1 MAKYK
6 YALNTHNSIISAA
19 DIAGKPVTE
28 SYACIGCGNAMI
40 ARVNGQI
47 KAPHFAHKAQVECSG
62 ETYLHKLGKKA
73 FFDTYRSC
81 LDSGEPFNI
90 TLNSSKICK
99 KMASVTRKSCTVGE
113 VKKTYDLTDYYQ
125 DIFIEKKHGE
135 FIADVLLSSKT
146 HPDRKI
152 LIEIACTHFLSE
164 KKSLSEHR
172 IIEIPIDSEE
182 DIEKIK
188 KAHLSP
194 SDAMFLGFNLNSE
207 TATDSECRCAG
218 LNCHVFYVYKNGKAR
233 LETTQLLLASSNI
246 EKTKSNLL
254 YHNIILEPESD
265 TYNLNAY
272 IDYKGQIFVE
282 QVELAVKKKIDIKN
296 CYACRYHGENWSY
309 SNNHSI
315 YCKYLKKSCSSNQAA
330 DCEFYRIDLGL
341 QNNM

>member
-1 MAKYK
+1 MSKYK
-6 YALNTHNSIISAA
+6 YASNSCNLVIFAD
-19 DIAGKPVTE
+19 DIAGKHVHE
-28 SYACIGCGNAMI
+28 SYTCIGCGNPMI
-40 ARVNGQI
+40 ARVNGELR
-47 KAPHFAHKAQVECSG
+47 KPHFAHKTQIECNG
-62 ETYLHKLGKKA
+62 ETYLHKLGKQV
-73 FFDTYRSC
+73 FFETYKKC

-90 TLNSSKICK
+90 TLNASKICK
-99 KMASVTRKSCTVGE
+99 KMTSVTRKSCTVGE
-113 VKKTYDLTDYYQ
+113 VEKTYDLTDYYQ
-125 DIFIEKKHGE
+125 DISIEKKHGE

-265 TYNLNAY
+265 TYNLY
-272 IDYKGQIFVE
+272 QST
-282 QVELAVKKKIDIKN
+282 KI
-296 CYACRYHGENWSY
+296 C
-309 SNNHSI
+309 
-315 YCKYLKKSCSSNQAA
+315 
-330 DCEFYRIDLGL
+330 
-341 QNNM
+341 